1 MHARLDDMQIE
12 DASPGPIC
20 AHAVVEPIVNSPAF
34 VDDIPLRG
42 WRLWLLTAT
51 LALGTIV
58 VLSNVPGY
66 TITVPYASGSLGGVN
81 PSFGSWATT
90 NHMIGIA
97 LGLPFA
103 RWFGGRYGD
112 YRVYVASMALYAFLA
127 WVCAA
132 SETLWQFLPAR
143 IMLGFL
149 GGVTLPLAQS
159 MALREFPEHARTL
172 AVGVW
177 GVLSMTP
184 FTLGVFVAGWY
195 AEFLSWRYVFY
206 SDIAVGLFAAGI
218 VGALLYGRAI
228 QARIVRFDFVGV
240 VLLTVIVYAAQ
251 TIFNMGNDFD
261 WFASP
266 ILQIA
271 LVVVIIFLPLFV
283 IWELGERNPVLD
295 LQLFW
300 NRNYAIATF
309 CSVFGFLV
317 IQGMLSV
324 FVGQLQLLN
333 GYTSSLAG
341 LVYLS
346 MFLIAGPMVAILH
359 ELNKTVDVRLL
370 SFLDFIG
377 LAGTFTWFGLFDRLA
392 WFDQISWPV
401 YFWGFFIAFFF
412 APLASLAMHGLAGA
426 QLIRAAEELALLR
439 TVAGAYGIALLAT
452 VQFRRAP
459 FHQLGLASHVG
470 GRRFASLDLL
480 GQITAKL
487 EAAGV
492 KPAAITRELGDLMH
506 QQSWLLGMDDAF
518 LLGAVVFVALAILVW
533 FAHPT
538 RIAFW
543 RRDDQAHLEAEEL
556 MESSPT

>member
-1 MHARLDDMQIE
+1 MLNASAFDE
-12 DASPGPIC
+12 DG
-20 AHAVVEPIVNSPAF
+20 
-34 VDDIPLRG
+34 PLRG

-66 TITVPYASGSLGGVN
+66 TITVPYVAGSLGGVA
-81 PSFGSWATT
+81 PSFGTWATT
-90 NHMIGIA
+90 DHMVGIA

-103 RWFGGRYGD
+103 RWFSGRFGD
-112 YRVYVASMALYAFLA
+112 YRVYVVSMLLYAFVA
-127 WVCAA
+127 WICAT
-132 SETLWQFLPAR
+132 SQTLWQFLPAR
-143 IMLGFL
+143 IVLGFI

-159 MALREFPEHARTL
+159 LALKEFPEHSRTW
-172 AVGVW
+172 AVGIW

-184 FTLGVFVAGWY
+184 FTIGVFASGWY
-195 AEFLSWRYVFY
+195 AEFLSWRYLFY
-206 SDIAVGLFAAGI
+206 TDIVVGLLAAG
-218 VGALLYGRAI
+218 VVSAMLYGRDF
-228 QARIVRFDFVGV
+228 QSRIVRFDFVGV
-240 VLLTVIVYAAQ
+240 VLLTAIVYAAQ

-261 WFASP
+261 WLASP

-271 LVVVIIFLPLFV
+271 LVVLAIALPLFV
-283 IWELGERNPVLD
+283 IWELGERHPVLD
-295 LQLFW
+295 LRLFW
-300 NRNYAIATF
+300 HRNYAIATF

-333 GYTSSLAG
+333 GYTSSLTG
-341 LVYLS
+341 LIYLS
-346 MFLIAGPMVAILH
+346 MFVIAGPMVAILH
-359 ELNKTVDVRLL
+359 ELNKTVDVRVLCFFD
-370 SFLDFIG
+370 FLG

-412 APLASLAMHGLAGA
+412 APLASLAMHGLGGA

-439 TVAGAYGIALLAT
+439 TVAGSYGISLLAV

-459 FHQLGLASHVG
+459 FHQLGLADHVG

-480 GQITAKL
+480 AQITAKL
-487 EAAGV
+487 EGAGV
-492 KPAAITRELGDLMH
+492 TPAAVTRALGNLMR
-506 QQSWLLGMDDAF
+506 QQSWLLGLNDAF
-518 LLGAVVFVALAILVW
+518 LISAVVFVALAILVW

-538 RIAFW
+538 LIAFW

>member
-1 MHARLDDMQIE
+1 MVNAADFDE
-12 DASPGPIC
+12 DAL
-20 AHAVVEPIVNSPAF
+20 
-34 VDDIPLRG
+34 LRG

-66 TITVPYASGSLGGVN
+66 TISVPYVAGSLGGVT
-81 PSFGSWATT
+81 PSYGSWATT
-90 NHMIGIA
+90 NHMVGIA

-103 RWFGGRYGD
+103 RWFSGRYGD
-112 YRVYVASMALYAFLA
+112 YRVYVVAMLLYAVVA
-127 WVCAA
+127 WICAT

-143 IMLGFL
+143 IALGFI

-159 MALREFPEHARTL
+159 LALKEFPEHSRTW
-172 AVGVW
+172 AVGIW
-177 GVLSMTP
+177 GILSMTP
-184 FTLGVFVAGWY
+184 FTIGVFVSGWY
-195 AEFLSWRYVFY
+195 SEFLSWRYLFY
-206 SDIAVGLFAAGI
+206 TDIVMGLFAAGV
-218 VGALLYGRAI
+218 VGAMLYGRAFKT
-228 QARIVRFDFVGV
+228 RIVRFDFMGV
-240 VLLTVIVYAAQ
+240 ALLTAIVYAAQ

-266 ILQIA
+266 ILQTA
-271 LVVVIIFLPLFV
+271 LAVVVVALPLFV
-283 IWELGERNPVLD
+283 IWELGERHPVLD
-295 LQLFW
+295 LRLFRY
-300 NRNYAIATF
+300 RNYAIATF

-341 LVYLS
+341 MVYLS
-346 MFLIAGPMVAILH
+346 MFVIAAPMVAILH

-370 SFLDFIG
+370 TFFDFIG

-392 WFDQISWPV
+392 WFDQIAWPV
-401 YFWGFFIAFFF
+401 FFWGFFIAFFF

-439 TVAGAYGIALLAT
+439 TVSGAYGIALLAT

-459 FHQLGLASHVG
+459 FHQLDLADHLG

-492 KPAAITRELGDLMH
+492 PRAAIDRELGNLMRE
-506 QQSWLLGMDDAF
+506 QSWLLGMNDAF
-518 LLGAVVFVALAILVW
+518 LLGAVVFVALGIFVW

-538 RIAFW
+538 LIAFW